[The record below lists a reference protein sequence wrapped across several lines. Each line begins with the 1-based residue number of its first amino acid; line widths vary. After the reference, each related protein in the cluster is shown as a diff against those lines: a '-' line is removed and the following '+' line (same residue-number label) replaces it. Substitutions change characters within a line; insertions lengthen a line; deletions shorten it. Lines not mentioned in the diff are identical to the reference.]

1 MTMAMILF
9 QKKPSSLPDLI
20 RQSIPLR
27 KIHFFKMD
35 ARVTWREDGASRL
48 LPAHDGVCLS

>member
-1 MTMAMILF
+1 MTTAMILF

-35 ARVTWREDGASRL
+35 ARVIWREDGASRL
-48 LPAHDGVCLS
+48 LPAHDGVCVS